1 MLEGAA
7 VEQAGGSDSEESERE
22 WQRPCEEA
30 VFDTI
35 AAPDD
40 SLDQDEGVQHSV
52 VAADAAAA
60 MAWTASIEG
69 QDWLSS
75 VQATVRRQKDEAAR
89 AAAAA
94 QRAREA
100 AMEAAAELIQLQWRL
115 HKYLQ
120 QHRLVGWVANEGG
133 AWISALLDECLVT
146 GGRRA
151 EEVSASCGLLQRA
164 VRCHNSRRAHTARLE
179 TQRVRR
185 AGIVLSARAR
195 TILWHTRMRNLRE
208 LLPAVFKRRPFVRV
222 GHLTAEG
229 TCSTGLADTRP
240 GARCTHSERER
251 ANIYMCVCI
260 YIYVYMYTC
269 IYVCT

>member
-115 HKYLQ
+115 HKRQ
-120 QHRLVGWVANEGG
+120 T
-133 AWISALLDECLVT
+133 S
-146 GGRRA
+146 
-151 EEVSASCGLLQRA
+151 
-164 VRCHNSRRAHTARLE
+164 
-179 TQRVRR
+179 
-185 AGIVLSARAR
+185 
-195 TILWHTRMRNLRE
+195 
-208 LLPAVFKRRPFVRV
+208 
-222 GHLTAEG
+222 
-229 TCSTGLADTRP
+229 
-240 GARCTHSERER
+240 
-251 ANIYMCVCI
+251 
-260 YIYVYMYTC
+260 
-269 IYVCT
+269 